1 MAELETR
8 YLGLELRS
16 PLVASAS
23 PLTGRLEDLRRL
35 EAAGAAAVVLPSLFQ
50 EQLAAPVPTP
60 PASAG
65 RAAAAAVELDLR
77 DYNAGPLG
85 YLRLIEQAKATLG
98 IPVIASL
105 NGIEAG
111 SWVEHAGV
119 LEQAGADALELNIY
133 DVSAHPG
140 RSGAQVEWRY
150 LDLVRAIRRQLGI
163 PLAVK
168 LSPWFSAVANFAGQL
183 VEAGAQGLVLFN
195 RFYQPDL
202 DPETFEVTPQLSLST
217 SEELRLP
224 LRWIGILAGRLPCS
238 LGATTGIHTATDV
251 VKVLAAGADVAMT
264 TSALLRHGP
273 EHLATLEAEL
283 GAWLDSHQFAAVSEL
298 RGRASQRA
306 LRDPSTYERA
316 NYVQLLATYPSP
328 KGSHTGS

>member
-1 MAELETR
+1 MSDLRTR

-50 EQLAAPVPTP
+50 EQLAATTP
-60 PASAG
+60 AARPAP
-65 RAAAAAVELDLR
+65 AAELDLR
-77 DYNAGPLG
+77 DYNAGPIG
-85 YLRLIEQAKATLG
+85 YLRLIEQAKQTLR

-111 SWVEHAGV
+111 PWVEHAAM
-119 LEQAGADALELNIY
+119 LEQAGADALELNLY
-133 DVSAHPG
+133 HVSSHPG
-140 RSGAQVEWRY
+140 RSGAQVEWQY
-150 LDLVRAIRRQLGI
+150 LELVRAVRRQLGI

-168 LSPWFSAVANFAGQL
+168 LSPYLSAVANFATQL

-202 DPETFEVTPQLSLST
+202 DPETFEVTPQLALST

-224 LRWIGILAGRLPCS
+224 LRWIGILAGKLPAS
-238 LGATTGIHTATDV
+238 LAATTGIHTTTDV

-273 EHLATLEAEL
+273 EHLAALEAEL
-283 GAWLDSHQFAAVSEL
+283 AGWLDGHQFASVAEL

-306 LRDPSTYERA
+306 LRDPSAYERA
-316 NYVQLLATYPSP
+316 NYVQMLASYPSRRQP
-328 KGSHTGS
+328 IS